1 MKKIVFTIFLYI
13 SCLTLLT
20 GVTYAWLVSQ
30 YKASTVAKIH
40 PPTLISIQG
49 PNEASLQS
57 IDLSYDKSDVDKDGN
72 ITIRRPIV
80 IKSEEEY
87 FDFCI
92 AHTTN
97 INDLRIELFEAVD
110 DEDKMNSYLAGINSN
125 GEAFFW
131 NKADGSVNIFTVDK
145 YINKDN
151 DKDKLIADGSKHTQ
165 TFSNYSIEYVQDNAQ
180 PLYWVSKGLKA
191 DWENTAYYKKY
202 ILEISWNESYKETD
216 LLYIIARTSD
226 TTGG

>member
-1 MKKIVFTIFLYI
+1 MKKKIVLLMAYI
-13 SCLTLLT
+13 SLLTLLIGT
-20 GVTYAWLVSQ
+20 TYAWLVSQ

-49 PNEASLQS
+49 PNEATLQS
-57 IDLSYDKSDVDKDGN
+57 IDLSYDKSDIDEDGVVK
-72 ITIRRPIV
+72 IKRPIV

-97 INDLRIELFEAVD
+97 INGLCIEIFEAVD
-110 DEDKMNSYLAGINSN
+110 DEDMTDSYLAGINSN

-131 NKADGSVNIFTVDK
+131 NKAEGAKNLFTVTG
-145 YINKDN
+145 YINLNSDSEQFVAN
-151 DKDKLIADGSKHTQ
+151 DTKHIQ
-165 TFSNYSIEYVQDNAQ
+165 TFSNYGKEYVQVNAE
-180 PLYWVSKGLKA
+180 PLYWVSNRIKA
-191 DWENTAYYKKY
+191 NWENVAYYKKY

-216 LLYIIARTSD
+216 LLYIIAKTSD
-226 TTGG
+226 YIGG

>member
-1 MKKIVFTIFLYI
+1 MKKILFTIFIYI
-13 SCLTLLT
+13 GCLTLLT
-20 GVTYAWLVSQ
+20 GITYAWLVSQ

-72 ITIRRPIV
+72 ITIRRPLV

-131 NKADGSVNIFTVDK
+131 NKANGSVNIFSSVK
-145 YINKDN
+145 YI
-151 DKDKLIADGSKHTQ
+151 H
-165 TFSNYSIEYVQDNAQ
+165 
-180 PLYWVSKGLKA
+180 
-191 DWENTAYYKKY
+191 
-202 ILEISWNESYKETD
+202 
-216 LLYIIARTSD
+216 
-226 TTGG
+226 